1 MTTLWETQTLDSL
14 QAEEARRHNEQIR
27 QKYLQLQNAE
37 EAQLSHVFENA
48 EQQTRAEEFNA
59 PAAPVSAMPAAPVA
73 PAQTAQAKTVSLT
86 EQQKDLF
93 TADTFRRMVSGAAK
107 AQAPVQAPVRE
118 SVQAP
123 VYRPV
128 FTPAPEKAQEAVKQ
142 AEKSLESYSLESYS
156 LTNAAKAVIAA
167 VAAFVVLLITLI
179 GINTRI
185 LNAKGVELSAL
196 EAKKAELAEQ
206 SRELAERIENATSE
220 ETIAAWAQANGW
232 AR

>member
-59 PAAPVSAMPAAPVA
+59 PAAPVSTMPAAPVA

-107 AQAPVQAPVRE
+107 AQAPVQE

-128 FTPAPEKAQEAVKQ
+128 FTPAPEKTQEAVKQ
-142 AEKSLESYSLESYS
+142 AEKSLESYS

>member
-59 PAAPVSAMPAAPVA
+59 PAAPVSTMPAAPVA

-142 AEKSLESYSLESYS
+142 AEKSLESYSL
-156 LTNAAKAVIAA
+156 TNAAKAVIAA

>member
-59 PAAPVSAMPAAPVA
+59 PAAPVSTMPAAPVA
-73 PAQTAQAKTVSLT
+73 PVQTAQAKTVSLT

-107 AQAPVQAPVRE
+107 AQAPVQTPVQE

-128 FTPAPEKAQEAVKQ
+128 FTPAPEKTQEAVKQ
-142 AEKSLESYSLESYS
+142 AEKSLESYS